1 MNFHIRYD
9 IQQMCSSIVRE
20 QLGRFDIP
28 YEETALGEIRLTE
41 PVSAERLER
50 ANASLQ
56 RYGIELQCREQ
67 ATLSDKIK
75 DALKELVYQGDSTG
89 YTKISAYL
97 SARLN
102 HSYGYLA
109 NVFSEETRMSIENFF
124 MIHRIEYAK
133 RLIISGRA
141 TLSEISYELNYSSP
155 AHFSSQ
161 FKKVTGLT
169 PSLFQRII
177 EKKRKAQA
185 CLPEN

>member
-1 MNFHIRYD
+1 MIFHIRYD
-9 IQQMCSSIVRE
+9 IQQMYSSIVRD

-28 YEETALGEIRLTE
+28 YEETTLGEIRLTE
-41 PVSAERLER
+41 SVPAEKLEK
-50 ANASLQ
+50 ANAALQ
-56 RYGIELQCREQ
+56 RYGVELLNPDG
-67 ATLSDKIK
+67 ATLVDKIK
-75 DALKELVYQGDSTG
+75 DALTELIYKDGSAG
-89 YTKISAYL
+89 YTKISSYL

-109 NVFSEETRMSIENFF
+109 NVFSEATRTSIENFV
-124 MIHRIEYAK
+124 MIHRVEYAK
-133 RLIISGRA
+133 RLIISGHT